1 MLPTRTLCVVRART
15 FCCSPASHA
24 GDAMRKQVQPRRV
37 RVAANGRARAAAR
50 LVLQELRARQP
61 VRAMPCC
68 SEPLLLCPVAVTLWL
83 VACCTPCGML
93 YEALRHATRYAA
105 RCLPCAILRAA
116 MPQTLSLR
124 VRVRAQSAHACA
136 CDRESL
142 RVQVCALARGCAR
155 VGCSSSA
162 RLRVARCHIGFMCAV
177 CEHGKP
183 GFPEYLPPIPHCTRT
198 YARAHT
204 RMKMGARSHARAHIT
219 RARKRTHPRT
229 HARVRTNT
237 HTHTHMHTHA
247 HPHTHTHA
255 HARARTPSG
264 ARAHTHGRRAQLPR
278 AAVPLQGVRGTAGG
292 PRP

>member
-1 MLPTRTLCVVRART
+1 MAVKVTRRTRDVATNAVRCPRT
-15 FCCSPASHA
+15 FSSSPASHA
-24 GDAMRKQVQPRRV
+24 GDEMRKQVQPRRV

-68 SEPLLLCPVAVTLWL
+68 SEPLLLCPVALTLWL

-93 YEALRHATRYAA
+93 YDALRNATRYAA

-162 RLRVARCHIGFMCAV
+162 RLRVAQVSYRLHVRRLRARQARISRVPFSR
-177 CEHGKP
+177 P
-183 GFPEYLPPIPHCTRT
+183 SRT
-198 YARAHT
+198 LRVHT
-204 RMKMGARSHARAHIT
+204 RVPT
-219 RARKRTHPRT
+219 RA
-229 HARVRTNT
+229 
-237 HTHTHMHTHA
+237 
-247 HPHTHTHA
+247 
-255 HARARTPSG
+255 
-264 ARAHTHGRRAQLPR
+264 
-278 AAVPLQGVRGTAGG
+278 
-292 PRP
+292 